1 MTFQNENVSNYY
13 SEEPEYKCV
22 EISRHEWESDNEMEI
37 HKLWIALQNYIKHNN
52 SEMLDKCTYTI
63 FSEFVSLN
71 TNPPPKYEEC

>member
-1 MTFQNENVSNYY
+1 MNSQNDLYY
-13 SEEPEYKCV
+13 KDEEVEYKCV

-37 HKLWIALQNYIKHNN
+37 HKLWIALKNYIKHNN